1 MNFKTM
7 KRETKYNGRVFDIE
21 KVHMQLPTGEVR
33 AYDLVN
39 HPSAVT
45 IVPLDAAGN
54 ILFVCQYRVGAEE
67 ELLELPAGL
76 FNDGEDPDP
85 AAARE
90 LREET
95 GMAAENLTR
104 IGAFYSSP
112 GYSSEYLYIYLATGL
127 YPAPLKQ
134 DDDEFIQL
142 ESIPAAKALE
152 MARGGEIRDA
162 KTPGPCFW
170 RRNDW
175 LFEPNARSNQR
186 NRALKST

>member
-1 MNFKTM
+1 MNFKAM
-7 KRETKYNGRVFDIE
+7 KRETKYTGRVFDIE
-21 KVHMQLPTGEVR
+21 KVHMQLPSGEVR

-54 ILFVCQYRVGAEE
+54 ILFVRQYRIGAEE

-76 FNDGEDPDP
+76 FKDGEDPDP

-95 GMAAENLTR
+95 GMAAEHLTR

-127 YPAPLKQ
+127 YPAPLEQ

-142 ESIPAAKALE
+142 EAIPAAKALE
-152 MARGGEIRDA
+152 MARAGEIRDA
-162 KTPGPCFW
+162 KTLAA
-170 RRNDW
+170 
-175 LFEPNARSNQR
+175 LFLAE
-186 NRALKST
+186 NRLAL

>member
-1 MNFKTM
+1 MTNPAFPEKIKFKA
-7 KRETKYNGRVFDIE
+7 RLFDVKDVDVTLADGKTRSYEMVDISNA
-21 KVHMQLPTGEVR
+21 VMLLPV
-33 AYDLVN
+33 
-39 HPSAVT
+39 
-45 IVPLDAAGN
+45 DAEN
-54 ILFVCQYRVGAEE
+54 NVYFVEQFRVGAKHS
-67 ELLELPAGL
+67 LLELPAGKIEPR
-76 FNDGEDPDP
+76 EDPGST
-85 AAARE
+85 ALRE

-162 KTPGPCFW
+162 KT
-170 RRNDW
+170 
-175 LFEPNARSNQR
+175 LA
-186 NRALKST
+186 ALCLWMNS

>member
-1 MNFKTM
+1 MNFKAI
-7 KRETKYNGRVFDIE
+7 KRETKYTGRVFNIE

-45 IVPLDAAGN
+45 IVPLDAVGN
-54 ILFVCQYRVGAEE
+54 ILFVRQYRVGAEE

-76 FNDGEDPDP
+76 FKDGENPDP

-95 GMAAENLTR
+95 GMAAEHLTR

-127 YPAPLKQ
+127 YPAPLEQ

-142 ESIPAAKALE
+142 EAIPTAKALE
-152 MARGGEIRDA
+152 MARSGEIRDA
-162 KTPGPCFW
+162 KTLAA
-170 RRNDW
+170 
-175 LFEPNARSNQR
+175 LFLAE
-186 NRALKST
+186 NRLAH